1 MVKKVMY
8 NSSMPRAGSTLI
20 QNILGQNPDFYVTP
34 TSGVFEM
41 LNNSRAVYTN
51 GQEFKAQDEK
61 LMEEAWKGYCKGAVY
76 GYFNAIT
83 DKPYV
88 IDKCR
93 GWGMERNFID
103 FYEPGPKIITM
114 IRDPRA
120 VYASLEKKYRA
131 NPQLDTG
138 VANWGNLTGTTTD
151 KRIIHWSNT
160 VPIGPTMDRLY
171 QVLLE
176 GIHENVLFI
185 KFENL
190 TTNPDKELRRIYEYL
205 ELPYYKHDFNNV
217 EQITH
222 EDDKIWGVF
231 GDHVIK
237 NKVAPVKE
245 DFREILGP
253 SGCQLITDNY
263 QWFYE
268 AFEYKI

>member
-61 LMEEAWKGYCKGAVY
+61 LMEEAWRGYCKGAVY

-83 DKPYV
+83 EKSYV
-88 IDKCR
+88 VDKCR

-103 FYEPGPKIITM
+103 FYEPNPKIITM

-120 VYASLEKKYRA
+120 VYASLEKKYRK
-131 NPQLDTG
+131 NPHKEHNI
-138 VANWGNLTGTTTD
+138 ANWADLTGTTTD
-151 KRIIHWSNT
+151 KRVIYWSNN
-160 VPIGPTMDRLY
+160 VPIGPVMDRIY
-171 QVLLE
+171 QILLD
-176 GIHENVLFI
+176 GTHQHILFI
-185 KFENL
+185 KYEDL
-190 TTNPDKELRRIYEYL
+190 VKNPDNQLRRIYEYM
-205 ELPYYKHDFNNV
+205 ELPYYQHDFKNI
-217 EQITH
+217 EQVTH
-222 EDDKIWGVF
+222 EDDKIYGIF
-231 GDHVIK
+231 GDHVIR
-237 NKVAPVKE
+237 PTLEPLKE
-245 DFREILGP
+245 DYLDILGE

-268 AFEYKI
+268 AFDYKV

>member
-20 QNILGQNPDFYVTP
+20 QNILGQNPDLYVTP
-34 TSGVFEM
+34 TSGLFDFLHSSKV
-41 LNNSRAVYTN
+41 VYSTSP
-51 GQEFKAQDEK
+51 EVKAQDENT
-61 LMEEAWKGYCKGAVY
+61 MEQAWKGYCKGAVY

-83 DKPYV
+83 EKPYV

-93 GWGMERNFID
+93 GWTGEYNFIK
-103 FYEPGPKIITM
+103 FYDENPKIISM

-120 VYASLEKKYRA
+120 VYASMEKKYRA
-131 NPQLDTG
+131 NPQLDHG
-138 VANWGNLTGTTTD
+138 IANWVDLTGTTTD
-151 KRIIHWSNT
+151 KRIVHWSNN
-160 VPIGPTMDRLY
+160 VPIGPVMDRLY
-171 QVLLE
+171 QVLLD
-176 GIHENVLFI
+176 GTHENILFI
-185 KFENL
+185 RFEDL

-222 EDDKIWGVF
+222 EDDKVWGVF
-231 GDHVIK
+231 GDHKI
-237 NKVAPVKE
+237 NSKVSPVRE

-253 SGCQLITDNY
+253 SGCQMITDNY

-268 AFEYKI
+268 AFDYKI

>member
-20 QNILGQNPDFYVTP
+20 QNILGQNPEFYVTP
-34 TSGVFEM
+34 TSGLFEM
-41 LNNSRAVYTN
+41 LNNSRAVYSN
-51 GQEFKAQDEK
+51 GLEFKAQDEK

-103 FYEPGPKIITM
+103 FYEPNPKIITM

-120 VYASLEKKYRA
+120 VYASLEKKYRKYPHKEQ
-131 NPQLDTG
+131 NI
-138 VANWGNLTGTTTD
+138 ANWADLTGTTTD
-151 KRIIHWSNT
+151 KRVIYWSNN
-160 VPIGPTMDRLY
+160 VPIGPVMDRLY

-176 GIHENVLFI
+176 GTHEHTLFI
-185 KFENL
+185 KYEDL
-190 TTNPDKELRRIYEYL
+190 VKNPDNQLKRIYEYL
-205 ELPYYKHDFNNV
+205 ELPYFKHDFKNI
-217 EQITH
+217 EQVTH
-222 EDDKIWGVF
+222 EDDKIYGIF
-231 GDHVIK
+231 GDHIIRPTIESLKDDYLEV
-237 NKVAPVKE
+237 
-245 DFREILGP
+245 LGE
-253 SGCQLITDNY
+253 SGCRLITDNY

-268 AFEYKI
+268 AFDYKV